1 MTISHEQRLRDL
13 VRALP
18 LAWHEGSFGAFAAER
33 REEYARMIVASQ
45 ILADESRH
53 SLGLWIDAARRA
65 GMSWVDIGAL
75 LGISKQAAQQRFGGQ
90 RDADE
95 PPATAIVARLGTAPR
110 TEQQILADHGAA
122 GRELIDVGTFRLV
135 FQQSDRAWQHLR
147 TVRPLA
153 ADRVAAEHWQP
164 AGRWFV
170 FHYYKRAVATQ
181 PSGS

>member
-13 VRALP
+13 ARALG
-18 LAWHEGSFGAFAAER
+18 LAWHEGSFGAFEGER

-45 ILADESRH
+45 ILADESRR

-90 RDADE
+90 RDDGE
-95 PPATAIVARLGTAPR
+95 PPAEAIAVKLGTTTL
-110 TEQQILADHGAA
+110 TEPQILAQQGAA
-122 GRELIDVGTFRLV
+122 RRELIEVGTFRLI
-135 FQQSDRAWQHLR
+135 FSPSDTTWEYRR
-147 TVRPLA
+147 SVRPLA
-153 ADRVAAEHWQP
+153 ADRIEAESWQP

-170 FHYYKRAVATQ
+170 FHYYKRPAAAA
-181 PSGS
+181 